1 MCALLQCMT
10 EMTLRESLH
19 YKVTIENTNHRSYS
33 HCNVLSFF
41 LEKGRPLKSVVYKKL
56 RMKTISRYKSLF
68 ACRISQ
74 ANKKKKGKEEKKRE
88 KRNCSISF
96 AVEIKDYALCF

>member
-1 MCALLQCMT
+1 MCMIKALIMCALLQCMT

-41 LEKGRPLKSVVYKKL
+41 
-56 RMKTISRYKSLF
+56 
-68 ACRISQ
+68 
-74 ANKKKKGKEEKKRE
+74 
-88 KRNCSISF
+88 
-96 AVEIKDYALCF
+96 